1 MRPLLFYKGGKSMKA
16 LIGLLI
22 IIGLIISGLIDYF

>member
-1 MRPLLFYKGGKSMKA
+1 MYKSIGGKSMKA

-22 IIGLIISGLIDYF
+22 IIGFIISGFIWKL

>member
-1 MRPLLFYKGGKSMKA
+1 MYKSIGGKSMKT

-22 IIGLIISGLIDYF
+22 IIGFIVSGFIWKL